1 MKGLELL
8 RRKIDE
14 SGYKLSFIAEKCGL
28 TYQGF
33 KKKLDGYTEFKVSE
47 VGILRDLL
55 HLTDEEVQA
64 IFFINNVDAKSTNRR
79 DEDEEANRVMD
90 A

>member
-64 IFFINNVDAKSTNRR
+64 IFFINNVDA
-79 DEDEEANRVMD
+79 
-90 A
+90 